1 MPKVKILWFV
11 ESTTERTEREIEH
24 YLSEGWRIVAAGG
37 GGDAPE
43 TVEGRQMMYRPF
55 GMGFIVLQRDDPPP
69 RHEGQEAQKRAT
81 QPLEAAKPAEAGVG
95 ARRSTGILRRPPNED
110 ETQVG

>member
-37 GGDAPE
+37 GGDADN
-43 TVEGRQMMYRPF
+43 
-55 GMGFIVLQRDDPPP
+55 MGFIVLQRDDP
-69 RHEGQEAQKRAT
+69 RHEGQEQQKRAT

-95 ARRSTGILRRPPNED
+95 ARRSTGMLRRPPNED